1 MHSGGLLQVVCS
13 HVIGSWYLYKRCS
26 LLLGVVGIGGVVV
39 GIVDCLREV
48 VALVGVGESVWSTLC
63 WWVTGVGV
71 GVVVVCVV

>member
-1 MHSGGLLQVVCS
+1 
-13 HVIGSWYLYKRCS
+13 

-63 WWVTGVGV
+63 WWVISVGV
-71 GVVVVCVV
+71 GVVVVCVM